1 MHLSR
6 SEINIQLFKRNVN
19 KLYIFVEQPNKIT
32 GIVLRNP
39 ERRRE
44 KKKRH
49 IFHLYYTQYKFSS
62 TKQCTDIYTDCYIL
76 FGYSI

>member
-6 SEINIQLFKRNVN
+6 SEINIQLFKRNLN

-39 ERRRE
+39 ERRGKKE
-44 KKKRH
+44 KTH
-49 IFHLYYTQYKFSS
+49 ISF
-62 TKQCTDIYTDCYIL
+62 IL
-76 FGYSI
+76 HTI